1 MLQDCTEEQR
11 QAAEHGEVL
20 SGGGVSSAPQ
30 LIIAGAGTGKTN
42 TLAQRAAFLILN
54 GVDPQRILL
63 MTFSRR
69 AATELSVRAQRIV
82 GQTLKRQAQQSSQDS
97 PTENTTPKNEA
108 RTATA
113 SRAKHALAATT
124 DQLTWMGTFHSVANR
139 LLRQYAQRIGLDP
152 EFSIIDRGDAADMM
166 DVLRHQLELTQ
177 QPKRFPKK
185 GTCIEIYSRCINS
198 QDPLPDVLKRD
209 FPWCADWADELK
221 RLFRAY
227 TEAKQKQL
235 SLDYDDL
242 LLYWFYLAS
251 EPSVATKIRELF
263 DHVLV
268 DEYQDTNKLQAGIV
282 HQLFPDGQGV
292 TVVGDDAQSIYA
304 FRSADVDNILSF
316 PKTFTPAAKI
326 FPLTENFRSVQ
337 PILDLSNAILSES
350 KEGYQNLLHS
360 QKSSV
365 NKPLLVSVEDVQ
377 MQSKYI
383 IEKVLESRESGIEL
397 KRQAVL
403 YRSSHHTDQ
412 LEIELRRHDIP
423 YVKHGGLKFL
433 EAAHVKDALCILRWA
448 DNPKHRISGFRV
460 LKLLPGIG
468 PKLAEKIL
476 DHLELNDFAFSSL
489 SQFKSS
495 KLESDTWGNLVELL
509 NGIHGDVIAWVEQMQ
524 QVWVWYQPLLETLY
538 EDPYARGGDVEQ
550 LAMISQQSPSRER
563 FLSEL
568 ILDPPA
574 SSGALCVDSHK
585 DDDFLI
591 LSTIHSAK
599 GQEWHDVFMLNVADG
614 NFPNEYAV
622 KDPKALEEERR
633 LFYVALTRAQQNL
646 HLMQPL
652 KYWMPEQQRFGG
664 KHVYGAKSRFLTPAV
679 LSTLEAMPY
688 PDTRMTEADIAA
700 GESVLTDIK
709 TKVMGM
715 WD

>member
-1 MLQDCTEEQR
+1 MPQICTDEQR
-11 QAAEHGEVL
+11 LAAEYGEIL
-20 SGGGVSSAPQ
+20 PTGGVNSPPQ

-69 AATELSVRAQRIV
+69 AANELSVRTQRMV
-82 GQTLKRQAQQSSQDS
+82 SQRLKQNSLESSAAEQTSSKQAASSHQS
-97 PTENTTPKNEA
+97 E
-108 RTATA
+108 
-113 SRAKHALAATT
+113 
-124 DQLTWMGTFHSVANR
+124 QLSWMGTFHSIANR
-139 LLRQYAQRIGLDP
+139 LLRQHAKSIGLDP
-152 EFSIIDRGDAADMM
+152 EFSIMDRSDAADMM
-166 DVLRHQLELTQ
+166 DVLRHKLELTQ

-198 QDPLPDVLKRD
+198 QDALPDVLKRD
-209 FPWCADWADELK
+209 FPWCAEWAEELK
-221 RLFRAY
+221 KLFRAY
-227 TEAKQKQL
+227 TEAKQHQL

-251 EPSVATKIRELF
+251 EEAVAIKIRGLF

-282 HQLFPDGQGV
+282 HRLFPDGKGV

-316 PKTFTPAAKI
+316 PSVFTPPATV

-337 PILDLSNAILSES
+337 PILDLSNAILAES

-360 QKSSV
+360 QKMSSH
-365 NKPLLVSVEDVQ
+365 KPLLVSVEDAE

-383 IEKVLESRESGIEL
+383 IEKVLESRESGVEL

-433 EAAHVKDALCILRWA
+433 EAAHVKDALCLLRWA

-476 DHLELNDFAFSSL
+476 DYLELHAFDFTAL
-489 SQFKSS
+489 STFKSS
-495 KLESDTWGNLVELL
+495 KLSGESWCKLIELL
-509 NGIHGDVIAWVEQMQ
+509 HDINSDVIPWAEQMQ
-524 QVWVWYQPLLETLY
+524 QVCVWYQPLLETLY
-538 EDPYARGGDVEQ
+538 EDPYARGGDIEQ

-622 KDPKALEEERR
+622 NDPKALEEERR

-646 HLMQPL
+646 HLIQPL

-664 KHVYGAKSRFLTPAV
+664 KHVYGAKSRFLTKSV
-679 LSTLEAMPY
+679 LSMLEAVPY
-688 PDTRMTEADIAA
+688 PDNRLTEADIAA
-700 GESVLTDIK
+700 GEKVLTDIK
-709 TKVMGM
+709 AKVMGL

>member
-1 MLQDCTEEQR
+1 MLQGCTQEQR

-20 SGGGVSSAPQ
+20 STGGVRSTPQ

-54 GVDPQRILL
+54 GVEPQRILL

-69 AATELSVRAQRIV
+69 AANELSVRAQRIV
-82 GQTLKRQAQQSSQDS
+82 GQTLKRQSRETEVDGSGAKSKQVTSSLKKSDVV
-97 PTENTTPKNEA
+97 K
-108 RTATA
+108 
-113 SRAKHALAATT
+113 T
-124 DQLTWMGTFHSVANR
+124 DQLSWMGTFHSVANR
-139 LLRQYAQRIGLDP
+139 LLRQYANRIGLDP
-152 EFSIIDRGDAADMM
+152 EFSIIDRSDAADMI
-166 DVLRHQLELTQ
+166 DILRHQLELTQ

-185 GTCIEIYSRCINS
+185 GTCIEIYSRCVNS
-198 QDPLPDVLKRD
+198 QDSLPEVLKRD
-209 FPWCADWADELK
+209 FPWCAEWADELK

-227 TEAKQKQL
+227 TELKQKQL

-242 LLYWFYLAS
+242 LLYWYYLAS
-251 EPSVATKIRELF
+251 EGEAAEAIRGLF

-282 HQLFPDGQGV
+282 HRLFPDGQGV

-316 PKTFTPAAKI
+316 PQAFNPAATVY
-326 FPLTENFRSVQ
+326 PLTENFRSVQ
-337 PILDLSNAILSES
+337 PVLDLSNAILSES

-360 QKSSV
+360 QKVSP
-365 NKPLLVSVEDVQ
+365 NKPLLVSVEDAE

-383 IEKVLESRESGIEL
+383 IEKVLESRECGIEL

-423 YVKHGGLKFL
+423 FVKHGGLKFL
-433 EAAHVKDALCILRWA
+433 EAAHVKDALCLMRWA
-448 DNPKHRISGFRV
+448 DNPKHRLSGFRV
-460 LKLLPGIG
+460 LKLLPGVG

-476 DHLELNDFAFSSL
+476 DYLELNDFAFSAL
-489 SQFKSS
+489 SNFKSS
-495 KLESDTWGNLVELL
+495 KLESETWSGLVLL
-509 NGIHGDVIAWVEQMQ
+509 LQGIHSDEIPWTEQMQ
-524 QVWVWYQPLLETLY
+524 QVFLWYQPLLEVLY
-538 EDPYARGGDVEQ
+538 EDPYARGGDIEQ
-550 LAMISQQSPSRER
+550 LAMISQQSLSRER

-568 ILDPPA
+568 ILDPPS
-574 SSGALCVDSHK
+574 SSGGLCVDSHK

-622 KDPKALEEERR
+622 KDPKAMEEERR

-646 HLMQPL
+646 HLIQPL

-679 LSTLEAMPY
+679 LSTLEAVPY
-688 PDTRMTEADIAA
+688 PDTRLSEADIAA
-700 GESVLTDIK
+700 GEKVLTDIK
-709 TKVMGM
+709 AKVMGL

>member
-1 MLQDCTEEQR
+1 MLQGCTQEQR

-20 SGGGVSSAPQ
+20 SGGGVRSTPQ

-69 AATELSVRAQRIV
+69 AANELSLRAQRIV
-82 GQTLKRQAQQSSQDS
+82 GQALKQQARDNQSSIAS
-97 PTENTTPKNEA
+97 P
-108 RTATA
+108 
-113 SRAKHALAATT
+113 SRKAQADAAKSDELS
-124 DQLTWMGTFHSVANR
+124 WMGTFHSIANR
-139 LLRQYAQRIGLDP
+139 LLRHYASRIGLDP
-152 EFSIIDRGDAADMM
+152 DFSIIDRSDAADMM
-166 DVLRHQLELTQ
+166 DILRHQLELTQ
-177 QPKRFPKK
+177 QSKRFPKK
-185 GTCIEIYSRCINS
+185 GTCIEIYSRCVNS
-198 QDPLPDVLKRD
+198 QESLPEILTRD

-221 RLFRAY
+221 QLFRAY
-227 TEAKQKQL
+227 TELKQKQL

-242 LLYWFYLAS
+242 LLYWFHLAS
-251 EPSVATKIRELF
+251 EGDVAEKIRGLF

-282 HQLFPDGQGV
+282 HRLFPDGQGV

-304 FRSADVDNILSF
+304 FRAADVDNILSF
-316 PKTFTPAAKI
+316 PQAFSPAAKVY
-326 FPLTENFRSVQ
+326 PLTENFRSVQ

-360 QKSSV
+360 KKSSAQQ
-365 NKPLLVSVEDVQ
+365 PQLVSVENAE

-383 IEKVLESRESGIEL
+383 IEKILESRECGIEL

-423 YVKHGGLKFL
+423 FVKHGGLKFL
-433 EAAHVKDALCILRWA
+433 EAAHVKDALCLLRWA
-448 DNPKHRISGFRV
+448 DNPKHRLSGFRV
-460 LKLLPGIG
+460 LKLLPGVG
-468 PKLAEKIL
+468 PKLAEKVL
-476 DHLELNDFAFSSL
+476 DHLELNEFSFTAL
-489 SQFKSS
+489 EDFKST
-495 KLESDTWGNLVELL
+495 KLKGESWTSLVTLL
-509 NGIHGDVIAWVEQMQ
+509 QEVHCEKIPWVEQMQ
-524 QVWVWYQPLLETLY
+524 RVWLWYQPLLEVLY
-538 EDPYARGGDVEQ
+538 EDPYARGGDIEQ
-550 LAMISQQSPSRER
+550 LAMISQQSLSRER

-568 ILDPPA
+568 ILDPPS
-574 SSGALCVDSHK
+574 SSGGLCVDSHK

-599 GQEWHDVFMLNVADG
+599 GQEWHDVFLLNVADG
-614 NFPNEYAV
+614 NFPNEYAI

-646 HLMQPL
+646 HLVQPL
-652 KYWMPEQQRFGG
+652 KYWVPEQQRFGG
-664 KHVYGAKSRFLTPAV
+664 KHVYGAKSRFLTPTV
-679 LSTLEAMPY
+679 LSTLEAVPY
-688 PDTRMTEADIAA
+688 PDTRLTDADIAA
-700 GESVLTDIK
+700 GEKVLTDIK
-709 TKVMGM
+709 AKVMGL

>member
-1 MLQDCTEEQR
+1 MPQVCTEEQR
-11 QAAEHGEVL
+11 QAAEYGDIL
-20 SGGGVSSAPQ
+20 AQGGVSSPPQ

-42 TLAQRAAFLILN
+42 TLAHRAAFLIVN

-69 AATELSVRAQRIV
+69 AASELSVRAQRIV
-82 GQTLKRQAQQSSQDS
+82 VKRLEEAAQKEDGDTVSEKVTSAVTAAVSQ
-97 PTENTTPKNEA
+97 
-108 RTATA
+108 
-113 SRAKHALAATT
+113 T
-124 DQLTWMGTFHSVANR
+124 DQLSWMGTFHSVANR
-139 LLRQYAQRIGLDP
+139 LLRQYSPSIGLDAD
-152 EFSIIDRGDAADMM
+152 FSIMDRSDAADMM
-166 DVLRHQLELTQ
+166 DVLRHKLELNQ
-177 QPKRFPKK
+177 QQKRFPKK
-185 GTCIEIYSRCINS
+185 TTCLDIYSRCVNAQQS
-198 QDPLPDVLKRD
+198 LDQVLEAD
-209 FPWCADWADELK
+209 FPWCCDWLDELK
-221 RLFRAY
+221 QLFRAY

-251 EPSVATKIRELF
+251 EETIAERVRGLF
-263 DHVLV
+263 DHILV

-282 HQLFPDGQGV
+282 HRLFPDGRGV

-304 FRSADVDNILSF
+304 FRCADVDNILSF
-316 PKTFTPAAKI
+316 PEAFNPPARV
-326 FPLTENFRSVQ
+326 FPLSENFRSVQ
-337 PILDLSNAILSES
+337 PILDLSNAILDEG
-350 KEGYQNLLHS
+350 KEGYKNLLHS
-360 QKSSV
+360 QKQATK
-365 NKPLLVSVEDVQ
+365 KPLLVSVEDAG

-383 IEKVLESRESGIEL
+383 IEKLLENREAGIDL

-433 EAAHVKDALCILRWA
+433 DAAHVKDALCLLRWA

-460 LKLLPGIG
+460 LKLLSGVG

-476 DHLELNDFAFSSL
+476 DYLELHDFDFSSLQAFSSSRL
-489 SQFKSS
+489 
-495 KLESDTWGNLVELL
+495 DHDNWRDLVALL
-509 NGIHGDVIAWVEQMQ
+509 GDLHNHVTPWVEQMQ
-524 QVWVWYQPLLETLY
+524 RVCSWYQPLLETLY
-538 EDPYARGGDVEQ
+538 EDPYARGGDIEQ

-574 SSGALCVDSHK
+574 TSGGLCTDSHK

-599 GQEWHDVFMLNVADG
+599 GQEWHDVFLLNVADG

-622 KDPKALEEERR
+622 NDPKALEEERR

-646 HLMQPL
+646 HLIQPF
-652 KYWMPEQQRFGG
+652 KYWVPEQQRFGG
-664 KHVYGAKSRFLTPAV
+664 KHVYGAKSRFLSKTV
-679 LSTLEAMPY
+679 MQCLEAVPY
-688 PDTRMTEADIAA
+688 PDNRLTPDDIKA
-700 GESVLTDIK
+700 GEQVLSDIK
-709 TKVMGM
+709 SKVMGM